1 MEPTLVTTQT
11 KWFTDQAQR
20 ETGFP
25 VKHLM
30 ISLDMLCLALAGIFV
45 LIFVVLT
52 AFLVS
57 FCSTVTSMEKSGILT
72 GLCRF

>member
-1 MEPTLVTTQT
+1 MESTLVTTQT
-11 KWFTDQAQR
+11 KWSSDQAHC
-20 ETGFP
+20 EIGFP

-30 ISLDMLCLALAGIFV
+30 ISLDLLCLALAGIFV

-72 GLCRF
+72 SLCRF